1 VNITTALV
9 KTYEMI
15 KGADTL
21 FPSERESVGKCPR
34 CGGAVTE
41 NKKGFSC
48 SDRACSFAIWKE
60 NRFFTAKKKTVTKAI
75 VTELLKSGK
84 VPLTGCYSEKTGK
97 TYDCIAVLDDTG
109 GQFVNFTMEFAKKK

>member
-1 VNITTALV
+1 MTTDLV

-21 FPSERESVGKCPR
+21 FPSDRESVGKCPR

-41 NKKGFSC
+41 NKKGFCC
-48 SDRACSFAIWKE
+48 SDKVCGFAIWKE

-75 VTELLKSGK
+75 VAELLKNGK
-84 VPLTGCYSEKTGK
+84 APLTGCYSEKTGK
-97 TYDCIAVLDDTG
+97 TYDCVAILDDTG
-109 GQFVNFTMEFAKKK
+109 GQYVNFTMEFAAKKK